1 MVRFFGFRLT
11 TWWRAL
17 AAVWRM
23 MDEKNLGLIAAGVA
37 FFGMLAIFP
46 GIAAVIAIFGL
57 LADPVVVET
66 QLDLMRNIIPSDA
79 FRLLDAQVS
88 SLVNAPTESLGL
100 ATLLSFLAGL
110 WLSRAGVAA
119 MMLGLNAINR
129 QPNRAGIRHYTTALI
144 LTVALVVLAIVALLT
159 IVIVPIVLAF
169 LQLGTI
175 TGALVELVRW
185 LVAIMVLLTGLSLL
199 YRFGPNRKG
208 ARMAWITPG
217 AFITLLTWAG
227 ASAAFSTYLTNF
239 GRYNEIYGSIGAV
252 VALLMWFYISAFLIL
267 LGAALNVALEDV
279 RRERCREEQRA
290 EIDAEPALP
299 DDDTSVA

>member
-1 MVRFFGFRLT
+1 MARFFGFRLT
-11 TWWRAL
+11 TWWHAF

-57 LADPVVVET
+57 LADPAIVET

-79 FRLLDAQVS
+79 FRLLDAQVA
-88 SLVNAPTESLGL
+88 SLVNAPTESLGI
-100 ATLLSFLAGL
+100 ATLLSILAAL

-129 QPNRAGIRHYTTALI
+129 QPNRTGLRHYTTALV
-144 LTVALVVLAIVALLT
+144 LTMSLVVLAIVALMT
-159 IVIVPIVLAF
+159 IVIAPIVLAF

-175 TGALVELVRW
+175 TAALVELVRW
-185 LVAIMVLLTGLSLL
+185 LVAIMVLLCGLSML

-227 ASAAFSTYLTNF
+227 ASAAFSIYLTNF

-279 RRERCREEQRA
+279 RRDRRLQEQPA
-290 EIDAEPALP
+290 EAAADPAM
-299 DDDTSVA
+299 DDDDASVA